1 MLGILI
7 PILFPSLLIVYYLT
21 QRIGRGL
28 TNKEA
33 LQSIVDLYHKGQSI
47 RDD

>member
-28 TNKEA
+28 SHYET